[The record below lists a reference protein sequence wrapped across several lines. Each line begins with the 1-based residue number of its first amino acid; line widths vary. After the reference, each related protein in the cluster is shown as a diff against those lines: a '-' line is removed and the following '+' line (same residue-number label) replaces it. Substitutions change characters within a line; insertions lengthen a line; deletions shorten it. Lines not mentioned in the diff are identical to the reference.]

1 MFVIIS
7 HMHFAGAFSAT
18 EAYVASSKVEAISKC
33 IDILKKH
40 YDEYC
45 EEEENEYDFDIISIS
60 KNDKSILMIDYEE
73 AYTYKGGYGEVV
85 TISRA
90 N

>member
-7 HMHFAGAFSAT
+7 HMSFSGAFSAT
-18 EAYVASSKVEAISKC
+18 ETYITSTLEQARSKC
-33 IDILKKH
+33 IDILKEH

-45 EEEENEYDFDIISIS
+45 KEYNEVDFEVVNISE
-60 KNDKSILMIDYEE
+60 NDKSILMMNYDE
-73 AYTYKGGYGEVV
+73 AYTYKGEYGQIL
-85 TISRA
+85 TISKA